1 MGYFPCNVQY
11 KYMCVMFTSGQMYLL
26 KYLPGGPHG
35 LELMS
40 SGYPAISAL
49 GYSHKPPYSA
59 RFILYGVYTPHLP
72 ILFLSYCEEP
82 FNECTVLTSL
92 PNIDFISFQYTRSGE
107 LLIYMG
113 VLFFNF

>member
-59 RFILYGVYTPHLP
+59 SFILYGVYTPHLA
-72 ILFLSYCEEP
+72 ILFLSYCKNP
-82 FNECTVLTSL
+82 SMNAQC
-92 PNIDFISFQYTRSGE
+92 
-107 LLIYMG
+107 
-113 VLFFNF
+113 